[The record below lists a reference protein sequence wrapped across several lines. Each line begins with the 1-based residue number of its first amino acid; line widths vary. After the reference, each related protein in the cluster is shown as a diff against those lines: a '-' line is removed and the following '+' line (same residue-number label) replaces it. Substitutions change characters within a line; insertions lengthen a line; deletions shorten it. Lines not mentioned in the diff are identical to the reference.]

1 MFSIGQRTYLQLRPS
16 EAMDVTQLVEGQVQC
31 AVDIGLTPWCG
42 KGFLFQTTE
51 STFKCRLSYGVCA
64 DSLTVF
70 VQTLLRC
77 LCRLSYGVCAD
88 SLTVFVQT
96 LLRCLCRLS
105 YGVCAA
111 LVCNCMHLHTCLSE
125 PPSIG
130 SHTIAWIPGDTAHA
144 NN

>member
-31 AVDIGLTPWCG
+31 AVDISLTPWCG

-51 STFKCRLSYGVCA
+51 STFKCRLSYG
-64 DSLTVF
+64 D
-70 VQTLLRC
+70 
-77 LCRLSYGVCAD
+77 
-88 SLTVFVQT
+88 
-96 LLRCLCRLS
+96 
-105 YGVCAA
+105 CAA
-111 LVCNCMHLHTCLSE
+111 LVCSCMHQHLHTCLSE